1 MIEEIINFEKA
12 LVVSGEKQQNFI
24 PKGLN
29 ILFTTTEIKWGIY
42 PYDKVNFEKI
52 QFSIN
57 HLEHCSQ
64 LYGYTTGPGFSIGN
78 ANCRYDRNVES
89 CNLFSYVLKDQAI
102 ENKLA
107 NSKWRSEIDKFQQK
121 ASVYFDFSDL
131 PNLSLDYLK
140 FISFLKDDNGFLK
153 LRNQILQ
160 DIALYNVEEKQKI
173 KFEKFFIFFD
183 VNDNY
188 YREAH
193 DNCLKGITVDRK
205 KQQPNIDFRSQFAE
219 SDLLSSF
226 SERKD
231 FLLHKTATF
240 DKDYKIPVNDL
251 TIINSFFTKLKGDTF
266 PKPLPIFIYK
276 EELNRKIVNIF
287 EENKKFTFSDIF
299 ENIYSIA
306 DEGFESSDLQNYYLL
321 YAQIQ
326 NKKLVIKDFEYVPS
340 FVYKINIEIDS
351 VFPTERKLP
360 NKIENIFEFQRII
373 VREIFDN
380 CLYKRDDKKDIYT
393 NNYWGEVKAQFCKT
407 FNNYRLILQYRKAFY
422 DFIYKSKQQS
432 ITAEMIKDIFIS
444 GIIDVLKDENY
455 RSKNSAKEERIKTL
469 FNIYFSINSYFDP
482 HNNNFNKIDVS
493 MATKTKELQDYAY
506 ELVSDEGKHFNEGE
520 DIQFAFCLGQ
530 LVYYLLSQ
538 SEASN
543 KTHSLLLAYLQKSD
557 FELLKQKA
565 KEDITKYSYKISFN
579 NKKFNKLS
587 SEVFGY
593 STEIKFSDIST
604 FFLAGYFSK
613 NIIY

>member
-1 MIEEIINFEKA
+1 MIEEIINFENA
-12 LVVSGEKQQNFI
+12 LKSSGEEQQDSI

-29 ILFTTTEIKWGIY
+29 ILYTPTEIKWGIY
-42 PYDKVNFEKI
+42 PYDKVNFENI
-52 QFSIN
+52 QFN
-57 HLEHCSQ
+57 TDHLERCAQ
-64 LYGYTTGPGFSIGN
+64 LYKYTTGAGFTISN
-78 ANCRYDRNVES
+78 TNRRFDRSVES
-89 CNLFSYVLKDQAI
+89 CNLFSYILNNQVI
-102 ENKLA
+102 ENKIT
-107 NSKWRSEIDKFQQK
+107 NSKWKSEIDIFQQR
-121 ASVYFDFSDL
+121 ASVYFDLNSNAEL
-131 PNLSLDYLK
+131 NSEYEK
-140 FISFLKDDNGFLK
+140 FILFLKDNFLEM
-153 LRNQILQ
+153 RNTIIQKINS
-160 DIALYNVEEKQKI
+160 YNSNIKQKI
-173 KFEKFFIFFD
+173 KIEKVLLFFD
-183 VNDNY
+183 TADNFY
-188 YREAH
+188 EDAQN
-193 DNCLKGITVDRK
+193 NCLRK
-205 KQQPNIDFRSQFAE
+205 NKVIDINKENNNIKIDNQFFDNE
-219 SDLLSSF
+219 TLSGFSDKK
-226 SERKD
+226 E
-231 FLLHKTATF
+231 FLVHQTATF
-240 DKDYKIPVNDL
+240 DKDFKIPSDYV

-276 EELNRKIVNIF
+276 EELNRKVISLF
-287 EENKKFTFSDIF
+287 EKDKKLTFSDIF
-299 ENIYSIA
+299 EKIYSTA
-306 DEGFESSDLQNYYLL
+306 DHGFENTDIQNYYLL
-321 YAQIQ
+321 YAQID

-351 VFPTERKLP
+351 IFPTERKLP
-360 NKIENIFEFQRII
+360 SKIENIFEFQRII

-380 CLYKRDDKKDIYT
+380 CLYKKDEKKDIYT

-469 FNIYFSINSYFDP
+469 FNIYFSLNNYFDP

-579 NKKFNKLS
+579 NKKFNKMS
-587 SEVFGY
+587 SEVFGF
-593 STEIKFSDIST
+593 STDTNFSDIST